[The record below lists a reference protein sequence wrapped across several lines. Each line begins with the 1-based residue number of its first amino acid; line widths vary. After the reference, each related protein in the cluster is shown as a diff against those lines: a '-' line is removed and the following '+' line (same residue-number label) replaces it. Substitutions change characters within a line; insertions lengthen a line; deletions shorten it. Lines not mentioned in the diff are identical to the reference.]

1 MSITLYSTGELAA
14 IFSRLETKWTPTEL
28 YFKAPV
34 EILPLLHGP
43 ISVELTPIA
52 DGFTFE
58 LYQDFD
64 SHRTWGK
71 TLYEGDRV
79 QISWTRSDYDSLRYL
94 GHDCGWRVL
103 NSGWAVKDAVRAQ
116 LLRTKIVRRGQS
128 FDLPL
133 RIKHDSAAMPE
144 LPTLES
150 LLSSKEPENEVAEE
164 IPHLQEYVVSLEL
177 AEMMPGQPAR
187 LDSWGDTY
195 NAYSESEA
203 LGRAVAEAMSAGPN
217 MVVLSYKCTPRKGVK
232 KS

>member
-1 MSITLYSTGELAA
+1 MSMTLYSTRELAA
-14 IFSRLETKWTPTEL
+14 IFSRLEVKWTPTEL

-58 LYQDFD
+58 LYQDFE

-79 QISWTRSDYDSLRYL
+79 QISWTRLDYDSLRHL

-103 NSGWAVKDAVRAQ
+103 NSGWAIKDAVKAQ
-116 LLRTKIVRRGQS
+116 LLRSKIVRRPQN
-128 FDLPL
+128 FDYPL
-133 RIKHDSAAMPE
+133 RLRHESAAMPE

-150 LLSSKEPENEVAEE
+150 LLSPPEPKPVAAVEV
-164 IPHLQEYVVSLEL
+164 PQLREYVVSLEL
-177 AEMMPGQPAR
+177 AEMLPGQPAR

-195 NAYSESEA
+195 SAYTETEA
-203 LGRAVAEAMSAGPN
+203 LGRAVVEAMSAGQN